1 MGVLIS
7 RDWTVATQQQF
18 IDFLKEIEPSPT
30 TKSVCISA
38 HSNLRGKLE
47 AHEAYRD
54 ICVNTYLSGSYAR
67 NTALRPRVA
76 NGTLRRPDVDII
88 VVTNHTHQ
96 DLPSDVIA
104 TVRKAVKSLGYKDV
118 QANRRSICVSLG
130 AVEMDVVPVIA
141 NPWEEGGWLIADKSE
156 EQWLTTNPMGHN
168 QWASA
173 VNKKANGYFVPL
185 VKLMKWWRRE
195 NLPHLRRP
203 KGFILETLVAE
214 HIDYKETS
222 YEELFAK
229 LLEKV
234 RDEYEWTVQVGQ
246 VPYLEDPSV
255 PGNNVFSRV
264 KPEEFKRFY
273 EMVDSHAKLVRRA
286 QREADVDKALALWQK
301 VFGDCFRRPAQKASM
316 LRTAAIAS
324 SGMGLAFPANA
335 VVPPNKPPGFA

>member
-1 MGVLIS
+1 M
-7 RDWTVATQQQF
+7 ATQQQF

-38 HSNLRGKLE
+38 HSTLRGKLE
-47 AHEAYRD
+47 KHETYRD
-54 ICVNTYLSGSYAR
+54 IYVNTYLSGSYAR

-88 VVTNHTHQ
+88 VVTNHTPQ

-104 TVRKAVKSLGYKDV
+104 TLRKAVKSLGYTEV
-118 QANRRSICVSLG
+118 EANRRSICVSLG
-130 AVEMDVVPVIA
+130 SVEMDVVPVIA
-141 NPWEEGGWLIADKSE
+141 NPWEEDGWLIADKSE
-156 EQWLTTNPMGHN
+156 EQWLVTNPMGHN

-185 VKLMKWWRRE
+185 VKLVKWWCRE

-203 KGFILETLVAE
+203 KGFILETLVAK
-214 HIDYKETS
+214 HMDYKETS

-234 RDEYEWTVQVGQ
+234 CDEYEWMVQVGQ

-255 PGNNVFSRV
+255 SGNNVFSRV

-273 EMVDSHAKLVRRA
+273 DMVNVHAKLVRRA
-286 QREADVDKALALWQK
+286 QSEADADRALTLWQK
-301 VFGDCFRRPAQKASM
+301 VFGDCFRKSAQKASM
-316 LRTAAIAS
+316 LRTAAVAS
-324 SGMGLAFPANA
+324 SGMGLTFPSIA
-335 VVPPNKPPGFA
+335 VVPPNKPQGFA